1 LCCAT
6 KRGSDCFPP
15 QLVDNVGKKSLMW
28 ALVVTTLQDA
38 RGLGELS
45 KIRDLLHFM
54 LLQRPAR
61 CGKLLCREMD
71 GAEGKKEN
79 FGYSHTICICVCVFV
94 CRREHCSLLLICV
107 YYYMHPAST
116 QPDDMIYGS
125 C

>member
-1 LCCAT
+1 
-6 KRGSDCFPP
+6 
-15 QLVDNVGKKSLMW
+15 VDNVGKKSLMW

-79 FGYSHTICICVCVFV
+79 FGYSHTICIYAYAFSCVEENTVL
-94 CRREHCSLLLICV
+94 SYSYAYIIL
-107 YYYMHPAST
+107 YASG
-116 QPDDMIYGS
+116 QYS
-125 C
+125 A